1 MANIQ
6 EVAKKAG
13 VSSATVSRVLN
24 HTSNVSEKTRFK
36 VEKAIQELNYAPSM
50 LGRNLR
56 NSESRLLLVL
66 IHSFSNPYY
75 TEIINGI
82 EDYALEN
89 NYNIL
94 LCETDDNL
102 QREDIFLNM
111 VRNKLADGI
120 ISMNPTVHIEKMK
133 ELAKSHSIILCSDY
147 YEDTSIPYIAIDN
160 KAAAY
165 RAVKHLI
172 TIGNE
177 KIGLINFNEDLLYA
191 KQRRIG
197 FEMALNEFQ
206 LPIRKEWIHH
216 TNGLTFQDG
225 VEAMRKILRSNN
237 RPTAVFAISD
247 TLAIGALK
255 ELHAQKIKVPEEMA
269 IIGFDNIAFSNMT
282 APTLTTVSQPKYQMG
297 YRSAKMLIDHIK
309 GKTIENVIMD
319 YELIIRESTLG

>member
-6 EVAKKAG
+6 EVAKQAG
-13 VSSATVSRVLN
+13 VSIATVSRVLN
-24 HTSNVSEKTRFK
+24 NTSKVSEKTRFK

-66 IHSFSNPYY
+66 IHTFSNPYY
-75 TEIINGI
+75 TEIITGI
-82 EDYALEN
+82 EDYAIEN

-120 ISMNPTVHIEKMK
+120 ISMNPTVHVDKLK
-133 ELAKSHSIILCSDY
+133 ELANSHSIVLCSDY
-147 YEDTSIPYIAIDN
+147 YEDADIPYIAIDN
-160 KAAAY
+160 TIAAY
-165 RAVKHLI
+165 RAVKYLI
-172 TIGNE
+172 TMGNN
-177 KIGLINFNEDLLYA
+177 KIGLINFNENLLYA

-197 FEMALNEFQ
+197 FENALNEFQ
-206 LPIRKEWIHH
+206 LPICDEWIHH
-216 TNGLTFQDG
+216 SDGLTFQDG
-225 VEAMRKILRSNN
+225 VEAMRRMLRSKN

-255 ELHAQKIKVPEEMA
+255 ELHAQGIKVPQEMA
-269 IIGFDNIAFSNMT
+269 IIGFDNIAFSSMT
-282 APTLTTVSQPKYQMG
+282 TPTLTTVSQPKYQMG
-297 YRSAKMLIDHIK
+297 YRSAKMVIDHIQ
-309 GKTIENVIMD
+309 GLTIENVIMD
-319 YELIIRESTLG
+319 YELIIRESTLE